1 VQASLLVAGGFTA
14 LTVGRFFRDH
24 AQEPGRSAISD
35 LRAGLDLTR
44 RTPLLCLMTWAAV
57 LISALFFLMV
67 FPFAEIVTRS
77 FATEVEM
84 ASFLGLF
91 SALAT
96 AATFL
101 VSLLGVNRLFARL
114 GVVLTLLIL
123 PGVYLVG
130 FATWLASF
138 GLATAVPV
146 RGSQWIAVNAIG
158 STAWSALFNVV
169 PGRRRGQVM
178 AFMSAVPTQLGTTAA
193 GVLLI
198 AGSEL
203 SAAQISAIGLALA
216 GGLLLLVLRMRS
228 AYSAALVDAVRGGNL
243 EIFTLPHAGPQK
255 PLLDADTQRALTGE
269 LNAPEPGARAV
280 AVSLLGH
287 LGDGVQADLIVGAL
301 HDADWRVRLAA
312 LQALLGQGH
321 PEATGAAITMLGDS
335 APQVRSLAARSISRL
350 GTNHAES
357 LAAILE

>member
-1 VQASLLVAGGFTA
+1 MAGGFTA
-14 LTVGRFFRDH
+14 LTVGHRFFRDH
-24 AQEPGRSAISD
+24 TQEPERSAISD

-44 RTPLLCLMTWAAV
+44 RTPLLRLMTWAAV

-123 PGVYLVG
+123 PVVYLVG

-169 PGRRRGQVM
+169 PGRRRGEVM

-193 GVLLI
+193 GALLI

-216 GGLLLLVLRMRS
+216 GGS
-228 AYSAALVDAVRGGNL
+228 CYSC
-243 EIFTLPHAGPQK
+243 
-255 PLLDADTQRALTGE
+255 
-269 LNAPEPGARAV
+269 
-280 AVSLLGH
+280 
-287 LGDGVQADLIVGAL
+287 
-301 HDADWRVRLAA
+301 
-312 LQALLGQGH
+312 
-321 PEATGAAITMLGDS
+321 
-335 APQVRSLAARSISRL
+335 
-350 GTNHAES
+350 
-357 LAAILE
+357 

>member
-1 VQASLLVAGGFTA
+1 MQALISW
-14 LTVGRFFRDH
+14 
-24 AQEPGRSAISD
+24 RS
-35 LRAGLDLTR
+35 R
-44 RTPLLCLMTWAAV
+44 RTPLLRLMTWAAV

-67 FPFAEIVTRS
+67 FPFAEIVTQS

-84 ASFLGLF
+84 ANFLGLF

-169 PGRRRGQVM
+169 PGRRRGEVM

-193 GVLLI
+193 GALLI

-203 SAAQISAIGLALA
+203 SAAQISAIGLTLA

-243 EIFTLPHAGPQK
+243 EVFTLPQAGPQK

-269 LNAPEPGARAV
+269 LNAPEPGAPTGGSGSPPSKPCSTR
-280 AVSLLGH
+280 
-287 LGDGVQADLIVGAL
+287 DTQ
-301 HDADWRVRLAA
+301 RRLAPRSPC
-312 LQALLGQGH
+312 LKTRRHRSVLWQPGPSHGT
-321 PEATGAAITMLGDS
+321 PPTMPSLS
-335 APQVRSLAARSISRL
+335 PPFWRIPIPVSELSQRSV
-350 GTNHAES
+350 
-357 LAAILE
+357 